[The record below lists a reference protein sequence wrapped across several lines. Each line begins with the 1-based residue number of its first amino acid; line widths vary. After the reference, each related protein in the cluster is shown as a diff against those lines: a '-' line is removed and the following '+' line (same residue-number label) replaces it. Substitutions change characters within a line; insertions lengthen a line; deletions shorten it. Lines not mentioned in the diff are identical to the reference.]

1 MFSLN
6 CKGKMLTLEKPAVMG
21 IINATPD
28 SFYEG
33 HLNDTKEILLSRV
46 AKMIV
51 DGASII
57 DIGGQSTRPGSVQI
71 NKNEESDR
79 VLPIIEL
86 IHKTFPTTIISIDTY
101 YSKVAKEAI
110 LAGASMVND
119 ISAGKFDEEM
129 IPIVASA
136 KVPYICMHMQGTP
149 ENMQKNPVYKDIT
162 NDILTFFIQ
171 KVEECKKAGILDII
185 IDPGFGFG
193 KTIQH
198 NFTLLK
204 NLKMLSMIGYPIL
217 AGLSRKSLIN
227 KTLNID
233 QSKALNGTT
242 VLNTLAIQNGASL
255 LRVHDVKE
263 AMETIQLFDAYINA
277 VLNQDGIDAI

>member
-1 MFSLN
+1 
-6 CKGKMLTLEKPAVMG
+6 MLTLEKPAVMG

>member
-33 HLNDTKEILLSRV
+33 HLNDKKEILLSRV

>member
-6 CKGKMLTLEKPAVMG
+6 CKGKILTLEKPVVMG

-33 HLNDTKEILLSRV
+33 HLRDTKENLLSRV

-57 DIGGQSTRPGSVQI
+57 DIGGQSTRPGSDPI

-101 YSKVAKEAI
+101 YSYVAKEAI
-110 LAGASMVND
+110 LAGASIVND

-129 IPIVASA
+129 ISIVASA

-149 ENMQKNPVYKDIT
+149 ENMQKNPVYEDIT

-171 KVEECKKAGILDII
+171 KVEDCKKAGILDII

-263 AMETIQLFDAYINA
+263 AMETIQLFDAYNNA
-277 VLNQDGIDAI
+277 VLNQNGIVTI

>member
-136 KVPYICMHMQGTP
+136 KVPYICMHMQDTP

>member
-33 HLNDTKEILLSRV
+33 HLSDTKENLLSRV

-101 YSKVAKEAI
+101 YSKVANEAI

-149 ENMQKNPVYKDIT
+149 ENMQKNPVYEDIT

-171 KVEECKKAGILDII
+171 KVEDCKKAGILDII

-204 NLKMLSMIGYPIL
+204 NLKVLSILGCPIL

-233 QSKALNGTT
+233 QSQALNGTT

-263 AMETIQLFDAYINA
+263 AMETIQLFDAYNNA
-277 VLNQDGIDAI
+277 VLN

>member
-1 MFSLN
+1 
-6 CKGKMLTLEKPAVMG
+6 MLTLEKPAVMG

-33 HLNDTKEILLSRV
+33 HLNDKKEILLSRV

-204 NLKMLSMIGYPIL
+204 NLKMPMQ
-217 AGLSRKSLIN
+217 RK
-227 KTLNID
+227 
-233 QSKALNGTT
+233 
-242 VLNTLAIQNGASL
+242 
-255 LRVHDVKE
+255 
-263 AMETIQLFDAYINA
+263 
-277 VLNQDGIDAI
+277 

>member
-1 MFSLN
+1 
-6 CKGKMLTLEKPAVMG
+6 MLTLEKPAVMG

-33 HLNDTKEILLSRV
+33 HLNDKKEILLSRV

-149 ENMQKNPVYKDIT
+149 ENMQKNPVYENIT
-162 NDILTFFIQ
+162 NDILTFLIQ
-171 KVEECKKAGILDII
+171 KVEDCKKAGILDII